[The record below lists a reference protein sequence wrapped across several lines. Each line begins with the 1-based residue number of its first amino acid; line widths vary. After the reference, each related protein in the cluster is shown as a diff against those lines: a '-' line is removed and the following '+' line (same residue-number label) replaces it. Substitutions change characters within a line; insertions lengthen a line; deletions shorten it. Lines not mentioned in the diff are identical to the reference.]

1 MNTKAYNELC
11 ELLDHPESL
20 SVDKINVLISSSLK
34 VFNEFVEVS
43 KSGDEA
49 KKEEAL
55 KQLLSFKEK
64 LEDTAKKTLEKTGM
78 NQEQLMAMINNP
90 ATFSA
95 ENQNLI
101 KDIQQS
107 LNEFNKE
114 ISASS
119 ESAPKKEANKKHRM
133 SVKNRII
140 A

>member
-20 SVDKINVLISSSLK
+20 SVDKINVLISNSLK

>member
-1 MNTKAYNELC
+1 MNNKAYNELC

-20 SVDKINVLISSSLK
+20 SVDKINVLISNSLK
-34 VFNEFVEVS
+34 VFNEFVEIS

-90 ATFSA
+90 TAFSA

-114 ISASS
+114 ISSSS